1 MSSIIGTKVKI
12 SVFGE
17 SHGEAIG
24 VVIDGLPVGYD
35 IDLDKVYEEMKRR
48 APGQDEF
55 STPRVEKDIPRIL
68 SGIFQGKTTG
78 APLSAII
85 ENTNTKSKD
94 YSDLKVKMR
103 PSHSDYPAMIKY
115 GGYNDYRGGG
125 HFSGRLTALFVF
137 AGAVCKEILKES
149 NIYLG
154 GHIKSIGK
162 IKDSEFHRV
171 NISKELLDDL
181 RVDRFPT
188 LNKDIKEAMKD
199 EIIKAREDGDSI
211 GGVIEGAVIN
221 LPVGIGNPMF
231 NSVESVLAH
240 MLFSIPGVKGVEFGA
255 GFNISTLRGS
265 EVNDEYYM
273 EGESIKTYSNNNGG
287 ILGGL
292 TTGMPVTFSV
302 AFKPTPSISLLQR
315 TVNIDTK
322 EDDILEI
329 HGRHDP
335 CIVQRAVP
343 VVECAAAVAI
353 LDILLQN

>member
-1 MSSIIGTKVKI
+1 MSSIIGTKVKV

-24 VVIDGLPVGYD
+24 VVIDGLPAGYD
-35 IDLDKVYEEMKRR
+35 INLDNVYSDMKRR
-48 APGQDEF
+48 LPGQDEF

-85 ENTNTKSKD
+85 ENTNAKSKD
-94 YSDLKVKMR
+94 YSELKVKMR

-115 GGYNDYRGGG
+115 DGYNDYRGGG

-137 AGAVCKEILKES
+137 AGAVCKEILKKS
-149 NIYLG
+149 NIYIG
-154 GHIKSIGK
+154 SHIKSIGN
-162 IKDSEFHRV
+162 IKDFEFDRV
-171 NISKELLDDL
+171 NIEKELLDDL
-181 RVDRFPT
+181 SVDRFPT
-188 LNKDIKEAMKD
+188 LNSDIKENMKN
-199 EIIKAREDGDSI
+199 EIKKAREENDSI
-211 GGVIEGAVIN
+211 GGVVEGAIIN
-221 LPVGIGNPMF
+221 LPVGVGNPMF
-231 NSVESVLAH
+231 NSIESVLAH

-255 GFNISTLRGS
+255 GFKISTLRGS
-265 EVNDEYYM
+265 EANDGYYM
-273 EGESIKTYSNNNGG
+273 KGDNIKTYTNNNGG

-315 TVNIDTK
+315 TVNVDTK
-322 EDDILEI
+322 EDDVLKIN
-329 HGRHDP
+329 GRHDP

-343 VVECAAAVAI
+343 VVECAVAVAI
-353 LDILLQN
+353 LDILLQH